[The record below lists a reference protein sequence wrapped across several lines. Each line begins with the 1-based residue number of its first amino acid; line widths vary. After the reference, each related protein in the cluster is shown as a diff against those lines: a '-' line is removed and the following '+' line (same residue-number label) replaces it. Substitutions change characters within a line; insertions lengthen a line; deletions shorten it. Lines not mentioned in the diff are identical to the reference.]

1 MLFSFD
7 KFWKTI
13 GLLIITWI
21 CYGIWDY
28 EFCVITL
35 LAILVATQFK
45 KTTSI
50 F

>member
-13 GLLIITWI
+13 ILLIITWI
-21 CYGIWDY
+21 CYGIWGY

-35 LAILVATQFK
+35 LAILITTQFE
-45 KTTSI
+45 KTVS
-50 F
+50 FF

>member
-13 GLLIITWI
+13 GLLVATWI
-21 CYGIWDY
+21 AYGIWGY

-35 LAILVATQFK
+35 LVLLISVNFE
-45 KTTSI
+45 KTDSFI
-50 F
+50 

>member
-13 GLLIITWI
+13 ILLIGSWI
-21 CYGIWDY
+21 CYGIWGY

-35 LAILVATQFK
+35 LAILIATQFE
-45 KTTSI
+45 KTVS
-50 F
+50 FF